1 MNLFGRY
8 VLSEIL
14 PPLVGALVAVI
25 LLFLLAGLEEVIGPL
40 LAKGASP
47 LLVARLLALSV
58 PEALSRALPIGLM
71 FATLLGLSRLAADS
85 EIKGALAGGVPVTEL
100 LRPVLTLALGVTALS
115 FLIGEGLR
123 PRAYSESLKVQQ
135 QIVFDNPR
143 VTGLG
148 QAAEDGQAGGGQ
160 TLVLTDALNRA
171 ISVGEVRPGG
181 ELRDLRIVAMQ
192 AGEAPREVITAE
204 SGTLVPGSN
213 VLELRRG
220 QRSGGGGRPGGELR
234 ALRIVAMQAGEA
246 PREVITAESGTL
258 VPGSNVLEL
267 RRGQRVTYQSARPVT
282 VLTFQSGRL
291 PVQDV
296 QASFAQ
302 DERSSTAQAGV
313 VNLPL
318 RELWSRTQAY
328 RQQQVPA
335 PAEFTAFHR
344 KIAEP
349 LAALALAF
357 FAVSLAVFSFRGG
370 LNLGLTWAIL
380 LAFAYYATWSVFRIM
395 GENGGLPPVVAAYA
409 PDLIAVLAGLAL
421 LWRSERR

>member
-220 QRSGGGGRPGGELR
+220 QR
-234 ALRIVAMQAGEA
+234 
-246 PREVITAESGTL
+246 
-258 VPGSNVLEL
+258 
-267 RRGQRVTYQSARPVT
+267 VTYQSARPVT
-282 VLTFQSGRL
+282 VLTFQTGRL

>member
-1 MNLFGRY
+1 MAGEPVNLFGRY

-100 LRPVLTLALGVTALS
+100 LRPVLVLALGVTALS

-123 PRAYSESLKVQQ
+123 PRAYSESLNVQQ

-220 QRSGGGGRPGGELR
+220 QR
-234 ALRIVAMQAGEA
+234 
-246 PREVITAESGTL
+246 
-258 VPGSNVLEL
+258 
-267 RRGQRVTYQSARPVT
+267 VTYQNARPVT
-282 VLTFQSGRL
+282 VLSFERGRL

-296 QASFAQ
+296 QAHFAH
-302 DERSSTAQAGV
+302 DERSATAQAGV

-328 RQQQVPA
+328 RQQKVPA

-409 PDLIAVLAGLAL
+409 PDLIAVVAGLAL

>member
-47 LLVARLLALSV
+47 LSV

-181 ELRDLRIVAMQ
+181 ELRD
-192 AGEAPREVITAE
+192 
-204 SGTLVPGSN
+204 
-213 VLELRRG
+213 
-220 QRSGGGGRPGGELR
+220 
-234 ALRIVAMQAGEA
+234 LRIVAMQAGEA

>member
-1 MNLFGRY
+1 MKLFERY

-14 PPLVGALVAVI
+14 PPLVGALAAVI

-85 EIKGALAGGVPVTEL
+85 EIKGALAGGVPVTRL
-100 LRPVLTLALGVTALS
+100 LRPVLLLALGITVLS

-123 PRAYSESLKVQQ
+123 PKAYSESLRVQQ

-148 QAAEDGQAGGGQ
+148 QAGEGGQ

-220 QRSGGGGRPGGELR
+220 QR
-234 ALRIVAMQAGEA
+234 
-246 PREVITAESGTL
+246 
-258 VPGSNVLEL
+258 
-267 RRGQRVTYQSARPVT
+267 VTYQNARPVT
-282 VLTFQSGRL
+282 VLSFENGRL

-296 QASFAQ
+296 QANFAK
-302 DERSSTAQAGV
+302 DERSSTAQAGL

-318 RELWSRTQAY
+318 RELWDRTEAF
-328 RQQQVPA
+328 RQQKVPA

-357 FAVSLAVFSFRGG
+357 FAVSLAVYSFRGS
-370 LNLGLTWAIL
+370 LNLGFTWAIL

-409 PDLIAVLAGLAL
+409 PDLIAVVAGLAL
-421 LWRSERR
+421 LWRSEPALKLARKRITASASDGAAPAPHHPVPAPRPAARPRSGSPSAGRA

>member
-220 QRSGGGGRPGGELR
+220 QR
-234 ALRIVAMQAGEA
+234 
-246 PREVITAESGTL
+246 
-258 VPGSNVLEL
+258 
-267 RRGQRVTYQSARPVT
+267 VTYQSARPVT